1 VTVYRIPPVIRAIL
15 FDIDGT
21 LYTNAAYVRFQQD
34 VLIEE
39 LARVRGESVQAVT
52 SALDAARAQNPGKT
66 GSLGNAMAALGIDIT
81 TSVEWRSR
89 LIDPGM
95 FLKPD
100 PLLRQTLHELID
112 RKARRPTTDHG
123 SLHDGESPLVLMAVT
138 NNPRRTGEA
147 TLDALGVLDLFQRVV
162 GLDDTMKSKPAREP
176 YLLAASLAG
185 AENAMCI
192 SIGDRYE
199 VDLAIPLELGMGAVL
214 VSGVEDVY
222 RLPAMLFPGL
232 T

>member
-1 VTVYRIPPVIRAIL
+1 VTIYRIPPVIRAIL

-34 VLIEE
+34 VLMEE
-39 LARVRGESVQAVT
+39 LARVSGESVQAVT
-52 SALDAARAQNPGKT
+52 SALDAARTQNPGKT
-66 GSLGNAMAALGIDIT
+66 GSLGNAMAALGIDIA
-81 TSVEWRSR
+81 TSVEWRNR
-89 LIDPGM
+89 LIDPGK

-100 PLLRQTLHELID
+100 PLLRQTLSGL
-112 RKARRPTTDHG
+112 TDVSRQRQSTSRG
-123 SLHDGESPLVLMAVT
+123 TLNDETPLVLMAVT

-147 TLDALGVLDLFQRVV
+147 TLDALGVLDLFKRVV

-185 AENAMCI
+185 AENATCI

-199 VDLAIPLELGMGAVL
+199 VDLAVPLELGMGAVL

-222 RLPAMLFPGL
+222 RLPATLFPGL

>member
-1 VTVYRIPPVIRAIL
+1 MTIYRIPPVIRAIL

-34 VLIEE
+34 VLMEE
-39 LARVRGESVQAVT
+39 LARVSGESVQAVT
-52 SALDAARAQNPGKT
+52 SALDAARTQNPGKT
-66 GSLGNAMAALGIDIT
+66 GSLGNAMAALGIDIA
-81 TSVEWRSR
+81 TSVEWRNR
-89 LIDPGM
+89 LIDPGK

-100 PLLRQTLHELID
+100 PLLRQTLSGL
-112 RKARRPTTDHG
+112 TDVSRQRQSTSRG
-123 SLHDGESPLVLMAVT
+123 TLNDETPLVLMAVT

-147 TLDALGVLDLFQRVV
+147 TLDALGVLDLFKRVV

-185 AENAMCI
+185 AENATCI

-199 VDLAIPLELGMGAVL
+199 VDLAVPLELGMGAVL

-222 RLPAMLFPGL
+222 RLPATLFPGL